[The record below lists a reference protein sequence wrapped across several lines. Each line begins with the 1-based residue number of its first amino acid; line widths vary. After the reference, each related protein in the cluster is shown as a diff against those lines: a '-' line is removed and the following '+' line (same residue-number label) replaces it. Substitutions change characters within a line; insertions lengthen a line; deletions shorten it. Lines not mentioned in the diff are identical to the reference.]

1 MLHLGIDPGKN
12 HVGMCLYDESSHT
25 IIEWACHRID
35 DSTVSTFITSFRSC
49 LNNILNTI
57 VNSTCDLG
65 KVSIERQPPK
75 NGSMCRI
82 SHYMHM
88 YLALTY
94 PDATIRLV
102 PPTRRIKKLRLER
115 PDLGFDTYTQRKK
128 SSIQFV
134 KEWLETTNSSWNRW
148 FCEQQK
154 QDDCAESFLLCLTE

>member
-1 MLHLGIDPGKN
+1 MIHLGIDPGKH
-12 HVGMCLYDESSHT
+12 HVGMCLYNESTQTILEWKCHT
-25 IIEWACHRID
+25 VD
-35 DSTVSTFITSFRSC
+35 DSTVSTFITSFQTC
-49 LNNILNTI
+49 MHDILNDHGEPG
-57 VNSTCDLG
+57 V
-65 KVSIERQPPK
+65 VSIERQPPK

-94 PDATIRLV
+94 PDATIRII

-134 KEWLETTNSSWNRW
+134 KDWLKTTDSIWYGW

-154 QDDCAESFLLCLTE
+154 QDDCAESFLLCLV